1 MWYENGQL
9 WVEYFCDTADNE
21 EFDKIEGSYKMWH
34 RNGQLSI
41 PYTNGKQE
49 GISRSWYDNGQL
61 RSECN
66 YIDDKKN
73 GYSKEWHEN
82 GQIKRDEF
90 YCDGV
95 LVSGITY
102 DEDGEAINQISSR
115 AKGANFLNYPMC
127 NNNGRTQNNQQ

>member
-49 GISRSWYDNGQL
+49 GIARSWYDNGQL
-61 RSECN
+61 RNECN
-66 YIDDKKN
+66 YIDDKKD

-95 LVSGITY
+95 LINAITF

-115 AKGANFLNYPMC
+115 TKSA
-127 NNNGRTQNNQQ
+127 RS